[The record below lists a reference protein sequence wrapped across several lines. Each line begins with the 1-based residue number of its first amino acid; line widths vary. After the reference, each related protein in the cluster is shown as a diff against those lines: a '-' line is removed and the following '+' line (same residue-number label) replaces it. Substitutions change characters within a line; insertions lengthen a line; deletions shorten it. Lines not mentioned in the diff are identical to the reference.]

1 MLLDLIQIDSL
12 MLSILHPL
20 KMLLSFKRIFLQISL
35 VISFSSVCSSQNI
48 SHSDSSEYQA
58 QLELFDDAIGIENTG
73 IINGTKYTVPLQ
85 ISDTHP
91 FYNSRV
97 GAKGNITFVKQP
109 YFNLTLLYDIYSD
122 ELIVQQ
128 RRATGVQ
135 ALIKL
140 YKANVESFRI
150 HDHTFRNYQDP
161 KAQKLGMVS
170 GFYDVLYDSALF
182 TLIAK
187 RKKNTH
193 VSTAGRIQYENEDHY
208 FFIRN
213 GKFTP
218 FRGMKSFYQVL
229 GDKDLISEL
238 RSFVSKNNL
247 KIKERDSDLVL
258 VARHCD
264 TILNKRK

>member
-1 MLLDLIQIDSL
+1 MLFIT
-12 MLSILHPL
+12 HPL
-20 KMLLSFKRIFLQISL
+20 KMFLLFSRIFLQVSL
-35 VISFSSVCSSQNI
+35 VLSFSSVCRSQDM
-48 SHSDSSEYQA
+48 SHTDSLEYQA

-85 ISDTHP
+85 IPDTHP

-97 GAKGNITFVKQP
+97 GAKGNITFVEQP
-109 YFNLTLLYDIYSD
+109 YFNLILLYDIYSD

-128 RRATGVQ
+128 RRASGVH

-150 HDHTFRNYQDP
+150 HDHTFRNYQDH

-170 GFYDVLYDSALF
+170 GFYDVVYENAVF
-182 TLIAK
+182 TLIAQ
-187 RKKNTH
+187 RKKITQ
-193 VSTAGRIQYENEDHY
+193 VSTGDKIQYENEDHY
-208 FFIRN
+208 FFIQN
-213 GKFTP
+213 GRLTS
-218 FRGMKSFYQVL
+218 FRGMKSFYRVL

-238 RSFVSKNNL
+238 RAFVSKNKL
-247 KIKERDSDLVL
+247 KIKKNDSDLIRA
-258 VARHCD
+258 ARHCD